1 MYVCVVCCMY
11 VVCLLSFLF
20 SYVVWESWDMY
31 TEVQVTKEGQRGQI
45 PLDLELQTEPKCRQW
60 DPNSG
65 PLEKQCTLLTTEQY
79 FQPLSV
85 TSNLCALSH

>member
-1 MYVCVVCCMY
+1 
-11 VVCLLSFLF
+11 
-20 SYVVWESWDMY
+20 MY
-31 TEVQVTKEGQRGQI
+31 TEVQVTEEGQI

-60 DPNSG
+60 DPNFG